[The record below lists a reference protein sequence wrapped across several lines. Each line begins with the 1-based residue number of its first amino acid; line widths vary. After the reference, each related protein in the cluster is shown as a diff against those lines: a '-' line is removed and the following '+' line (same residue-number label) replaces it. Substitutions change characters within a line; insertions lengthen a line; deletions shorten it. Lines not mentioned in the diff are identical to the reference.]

1 MEPATR
7 LARDTTYIAALSL
20 CAMLGLLVMVARRLT
35 EPVRRITAAA
45 EGVEGENYAATEALG
60 SVVVRNDELGKQAR
74 AFQRMVREVA
84 AREQRL
90 KQAEEALRRSER
102 HFRALIEKGRDIIAV
117 MNPDGVVVYQSPS
130 IERVLGYTPAEMVGK
145 RAIEFVHPDDRGKV
159 NQAVSS
165 ALASPDGAASA
176 EYRVR
181 ARDGSWREVEC
192 TITNALHDPAVEGVL
207 FNSREV
213 TERKQA
219 EQMQKDKLAAD
230 AANQAKSS
238 FLANMSHELRTPL
251 NAILGYSEML
261 QEEAEDKGQDDFLP
275 DLGKIHAAGT
285 HLLELINAVLDISK
299 IEAGKMELY
308 LETFNVAKVAH
319 DVAAIIHPLTQ
330 KNGNQLVTNVAEDA
344 GAMHADLTKVRQ
356 SLFNL
361 LSNSSKFTHEGIIR
375 LDICRELSS
384 DGEYMLFRVSD
395 SGIGMTRE
403 QMDKLFEAFTQA
415 DSSTTRKF
423 GGTGLGLAISRRFCR
438 MMGGDITVD
447 SEIGK
452 GSTFTVRLPVRV
464 ADPKDQVKQ
473 LAAAISQAN
482 GGSVLVIDDDARVHD
497 MLQRSLAKEGL
508 RVIAAHSGEEGLK
521 MARELHPDAITLDV
535 MMPGM
540 DGWAVLAALK
550 SDPELADIPVIML
563 TIVDD
568 QNMGYSLG
576 ATDYLTKPIDRDRL
590 TAILKRHVGQ
600 EHSRSVLIVED
611 DADTREVTRRVLE
624 LGGWSVVEAENGR
637 VGLERLASIRPGVI
651 LLDLMMPE
659 MDGFEFVSELRKNPE
674 WKSIPVVV
682 VTAKDLTSEDR
693 ARLTGQ
699 VGLILQKGSYSRE
712 ELLRETTAL
721 VASRVKRRPA
731 LEPILAT

>member
-1 MEPATR
+1 
-7 LARDTTYIAALSL
+7 
-20 CAMLGLLVMVARRLT
+20 
-35 EPVRRITAAA
+35 
-45 EGVEGENYAATEALG
+45 
-60 SVVVRNDELGKQAR
+60 
-74 AFQRMVREVA
+74 
-84 AREQRL
+84 
-90 KQAEEALRRSER
+90 
-102 HFRALIEKGRDIIAV
+102 
-117 MNPDGVVVYQSPS
+117 
-130 IERVLGYTPAEMVGK
+130 
-145 RAIEFVHPDDRGKV
+145 
-159 NQAVSS
+159 
-165 ALASPDGAASA
+165 
-176 EYRVR
+176 
-181 ARDGSWREVEC
+181 
-192 TITNALHDPAVEGVL
+192 
-207 FNSREV
+207 
-213 TERKQA
+213 
-219 EQMQKDKLAAD
+219 
-230 AANQAKSS
+230 
-238 FLANMSHELRTPL
+238 
-251 NAILGYSEML
+251 
-261 QEEAEDKGQDDFLP
+261 
-275 DLGKIHAAGT
+275 
-285 HLLELINAVLDISK
+285 
-299 IEAGKMELY
+299 
-308 LETFNVAKVAH
+308 
-319 DVAAIIHPLTQ
+319 
-330 KNGNQLVTNVAEDA
+330 
-344 GAMHADLTKVRQ
+344 
-356 SLFNL
+356 
-361 LSNSSKFTHEGIIR
+361 
-375 LDICRELSS
+375 
-384 DGEYMLFRVSD
+384 
-395 SGIGMTRE
+395 
-403 QMDKLFEAFTQA
+403 
-415 DSSTTRKF
+415 
-423 GGTGLGLAISRRFCR
+423 

-600 EHSRSVLIVED
+600 EQSRSVLIVED
-611 DADTREVTRRVLE
+611 DADTREVTRRILE

-637 VGLERLASIRPGVI
+637 IGLERLASVRPGVI

-674 WKSIPVVV
+674 WKLIPVVV
-682 VTAKDLTSEDR
+682 VTAKDLTFEDR
-693 ARLTGQ
+693 ARLNGQ

-721 VASRVKRRPA
+721 VASRVKKRRPVELQPVA
-731 LEPILAT
+731 G

>member
-1 MEPATR
+1 
-7 LARDTTYIAALSL
+7 
-20 CAMLGLLVMVARRLT
+20 
-35 EPVRRITAAA
+35 
-45 EGVEGENYAATEALG
+45 
-60 SVVVRNDELGKQAR
+60 
-74 AFQRMVREVA
+74 
-84 AREQRL
+84 
-90 KQAEEALRRSER
+90 
-102 HFRALIEKGRDIIAV
+102 
-117 MNPDGVVVYQSPS
+117 
-130 IERVLGYTPAEMVGK
+130 
-145 RAIEFVHPDDRGKV
+145 
-159 NQAVSS
+159 
-165 ALASPDGAASA
+165 
-176 EYRVR
+176 
-181 ARDGSWREVEC
+181 
-192 TITNALHDPAVEGVL
+192 
-207 FNSREV
+207 
-213 TERKQA
+213 
-219 EQMQKDKLAAD
+219 
-230 AANQAKSS
+230 
-238 FLANMSHELRTPL
+238 
-251 NAILGYSEML
+251 
-261 QEEAEDKGQDDFLP
+261 
-275 DLGKIHAAGT
+275 
-285 HLLELINAVLDISK
+285 
-299 IEAGKMELY
+299 
-308 LETFNVAKVAH
+308 
-319 DVAAIIHPLTQ
+319 
-330 KNGNQLVTNVAEDA
+330 
-344 GAMHADLTKVRQ
+344 
-356 SLFNL
+356 
-361 LSNSSKFTHEGIIR
+361 
-375 LDICRELSS
+375 
-384 DGEYMLFRVSD
+384 
-395 SGIGMTRE
+395 
-403 QMDKLFEAFTQA
+403 
-415 DSSTTRKF
+415 
-423 GGTGLGLAISRRFCR
+423 
-438 MMGGDITVD
+438 
-447 SEIGK
+447 
-452 GSTFTVRLPVRV
+452 VRV

-508 RVIAAHSGEEGLK
+508 RVLTAHSGEEGLK